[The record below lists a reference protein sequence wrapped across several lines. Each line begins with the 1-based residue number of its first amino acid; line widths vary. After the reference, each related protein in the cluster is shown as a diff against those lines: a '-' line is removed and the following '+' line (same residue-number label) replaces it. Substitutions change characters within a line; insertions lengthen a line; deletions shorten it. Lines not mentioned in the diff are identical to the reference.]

1 MHNYDIYNKCNLKKV
16 NTNLTFYKEI
26 KDLFIRKFVI
36 VDSKAR
42 LIHYLELYLA
52 YNTDTKITR
61 PKDL

>member
-1 MHNYDIYNKCNLKKV
+1 M

-36 VDSKAR
+36 VDSKAS

>member
-1 MHNYDIYNKCNLKKV
+1 M

-36 VDSKAR
+36 VDSKAS

-61 PKDL
+61 PTDL

>member
-1 MHNYDIYNKCNLKKV
+1 M

-36 VDSKAR
+36 TAFKAR
-42 LIHYLELYLA
+42 SIHYLKLYLA

-61 PKDL
+61 PTDL